1 MIQNILLLASVLT
14 TACPDG
20 DLRRA
25 KVVRVLDG
33 DTVDAVLDF
42 SLGIEMHE
50 RLRFLGINTPELDSK
65 DPAERAAAAKAKAYV
80 EGQLPPAADF
90 LACIGKRDDF
100 GRVLATVLVGR
111 KNLNQTLL
119 DKKLAKPYK
128 K

>member
-1 MIQNILLLASVLT
+1 MLIPIVAMSLLA

-25 KVVRVLDG
+25 RVVRVLDG
-33 DTVDAVLDF
+33 DTVDATLDMG
-42 SLGIEMHE
+42 LGETLAA
-50 RLRFLGINTPELDSK
+50 RLRFLGVNTPELDAK

-80 EGQLPPAADF
+80 QGVLPPNADF

-100 GRVLATVLVGR
+100 GRVLATVLAGGV
-111 KNLNQTLL
+111 NLNQTLL
-119 DKKLAKPYK
+119 DRGLARPYK